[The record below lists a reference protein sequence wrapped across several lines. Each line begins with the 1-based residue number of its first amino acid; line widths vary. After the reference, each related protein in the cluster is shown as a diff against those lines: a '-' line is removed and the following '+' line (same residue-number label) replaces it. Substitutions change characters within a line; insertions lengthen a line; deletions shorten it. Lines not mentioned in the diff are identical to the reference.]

1 MNNDVSK
8 VRLFAIIMG
17 DMIFHTL
24 VVSEFSTYFGLRN
37 PKGKKYESS
46 HLRR

>member
-17 DMIFHTL
+17 DMIFNTL
-24 VVSEFSTYFGLRN
+24 VVSEFSAYFGLRN